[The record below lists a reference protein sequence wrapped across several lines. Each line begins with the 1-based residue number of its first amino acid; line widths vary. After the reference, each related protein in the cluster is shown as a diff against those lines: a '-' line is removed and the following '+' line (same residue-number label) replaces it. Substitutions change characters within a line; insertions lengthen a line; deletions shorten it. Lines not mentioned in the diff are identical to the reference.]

1 MVGNETV
8 RRCYVGTPL
17 HTYIHIYTFLRTVH
31 TFIYSYM
38 GDGYGGGGGRGGGV
52 GVAFERWTSTVRRSD
67 ARDMA
72 LPQTEWAR

>member
-1 MVGNETV
+1 MDEEE
-8 RRCYVGTPL
+8 
-17 HTYIHIYTFLRTVH
+17 
-31 TFIYSYM
+31 
-38 GDGYGGGGGRGGGV
+38 GGGGGGV